1 MKVFR
6 LIFCLM
12 FCGTILMSAEKK
24 SVMDVSDMNR
34 ATAEILFPLLCESP
48 RFPGRPFHDRAWWDR
63 MAAHTDVPSAV
74 RLANHHVQKY
84 FASDAWKQRA
94 VRWNSDAFALL
105 DRMLIAEGLENKG
118 RFLPRIRMLTEQLL
132 IADTWIKGYEAG
144 KALRP
149 EQLRGA
155 SVELL
160 TAHLAYLLALTS
172 RLCGEALPPETHA
185 AIRKEVLERVV
196 HPYLE
201 ASRQKRAPRGFWWMR
216 VDYNWNPVCHA
227 MILGAGGMLEESRK
241 VRAELFAA
249 VLRNTANYFNGF
261 ADDGYCSE
269 GNGYWI
275 YGFGRYLE
283 LAELMYLFTDGKV
296 NLYHGTA
303 KLEAVKRFGWRI
315 QLDREVY
322 PHYADSLVHTRE
334 IDEVALLYFR
344 GGCPEYWPWVE
355 RRKKNLPAYSIRVFT
370 LSAELILAAEPP
382 RGKVPA
388 LPSVT
393 WFRDGGVIN
402 SRAAKSDPSGFSLSL
417 KAGHNGEFHNHN
429 DVGSFVVALNGEAIL
444 CDPGC
449 PVYLPESHTPRR
461 YESDANNSYGH
472 PVPVLSGKLQAP
484 GKKHRGRIRNTEF
497 TAERTDAVVDFGD
510 AYPKDSGIRSLTRRF
525 EHDRKNRVIRI
536 TDEAVFEKDGTF
548 SSALL
553 SYAPF
558 RKIGPSVWQ
567 VGTGKGALN
576 VEFLSEIPLEFQETG
591 LRYRLNAR
599 SQPRRLGYTVPGRG
613 KVFRVTLKITP
624 LSER

>member
-1 MKVFR
+1 MR
-6 LIFCLM
+6 IFCLILVL
-12 FCGTILMSAEKK
+12 FCGPVLSRAGEVVIDASSMK
-24 SVMDVSDMNR
+24 R
-34 ATAEILFPLLCESP
+34 ATAEVLEPLLSESP
-48 RFPGRPFHDRAWWDR
+48 RFPGRPFRDRCWWDR

-74 RLANHHVQKY
+74 RLANHHVQRY
-84 FASDAWKQRA
+84 FASEAWKQRA

-118 RFLPRIRMLTEQLL
+118 RFMPQIRMLTGQLL
-132 IADTWIKGYEAG
+132 VADTWIKSYEVG
-144 KALRP
+144 KPLRP

-172 RLCGEALPPETHA
+172 RLCGDALPPETHA

-196 HPYLE
+196 YPYLE
-201 ASRQKRAPRGFWWMR
+201 ASRQPRVPRGFWWMK

-227 MILGAGGMLEESRK
+227 MILGAGGMLEESRR

-261 ADDGYCSE
+261 PDDGYCSE

-296 NLYHGTA
+296 NLYHGTE

-315 QLDREVY
+315 QLDGEVY

-344 GGCPEYWPWVE
+344 GKCSEYWPWIE

-370 LSAELILAAEPP
+370 LSADLLLAAEAP
-382 RGKVPA
+382 REKTPE
-388 LPSVT
+388 LPLVT
-393 WFRDGGVIN
+393 WFRDGGVLN
-402 SRAAKSDPSGFSLSL
+402 SRAAKNDSSGFSLSL

-429 DVGSFVVALNGEAIL
+429 DVGSFVVALNGEAVL

-461 YESDANNSYGH
+461 YESDANNSFGH
-472 PVPVLSGKLQAP
+472 PVPVLSGMFQAA
-484 GKKHRGRIRNTEF
+484 GRRHGGRIRNPDFSE
-497 TAERTDAVVDFGD
+497 ERTTALIDFGD
-510 AYPKDSGIRSLTRRF
+510 AYPRESGIRSLTRRF
-525 EHDRKNRVIRI
+525 EHDRKKRVILM
-536 TDEAVFEKDGTF
+536 TDEAVFEEEGTY

-553 SYAPF
+553 SYGPF
-558 RKIGPSVWQ
+558 RKTAPSVWL
-567 VGTGKGALN
+567 VGTGKGRLK
-576 VEFLSEIPLEFQETG
+576 VEFLSEVPLNFQESG

-599 SQPRRLGYTVPGRG
+599 TQPRRLGYTVPGRG
-613 KVFRVTLKITP
+613 KLFRVTLRITP
-624 LSER
+624 ASEE